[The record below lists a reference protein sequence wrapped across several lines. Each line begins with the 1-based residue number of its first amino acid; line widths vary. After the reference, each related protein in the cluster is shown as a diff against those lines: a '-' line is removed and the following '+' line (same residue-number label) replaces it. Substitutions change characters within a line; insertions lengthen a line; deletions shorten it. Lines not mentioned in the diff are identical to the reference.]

1 MNNNRLVYD
10 RDIYKRVFVALKLPN
25 CVLQQIQ
32 SINGYIDDRV
42 VRKVKSSSFHLTLH
56 FCGETEITQV
66 KSLHFE
72 LMNHLEHLAPL
83 KLKLE
88 AIGFFPKTGNTK
100 IVWVGINGNLCELNY
115 IQSEISKSA
124 RKLGLGIKD
133 EAFMPHITLARIRKG
148 NKLKQNEIFLKDT
161 KIVEK
166 SILDFPTFEIKSI
179 VIINSVYSKNGYQY
193 NEISSIY
200 LKNQTC

>member
-1 MNNNRLVYD
+1 MVYG

-88 AIGFFPKTGNTK
+88 AIGFFPKTGNCF
-100 IVWVGINGNLCELNY
+100 GPPG
-115 IQSEISKSA
+115 ISKYFSTILFFD
-124 RKLGLGIKD
+124 KL
-133 EAFMPHITLARIRKG
+133 R
-148 NKLKQNEIFLKDT
+148 Q
-161 KIVEK
+161 
-166 SILDFPTFEIKSI
+166 
-179 VIINSVYSKNGYQY
+179 IINVDA
-193 NEISSIY
+193 
-200 LKNQTC
+200 